1 MKNESW
7 NKSDIKVVKN
17 NMNHGSEWINNL
29 LSKPRSLNAIRNLKY
44 KIRKGLV

>member
-7 NKSDIKVVKN
+7 SFSDVEIVKN

-29 LSKPRSLNAIRNLKY
+29 LSKRRSLNAIRNLKY